1 MTESENLVIK
11 RFNPEI
17 KAKYSFIK
25 LFYNHTTTLELLL
38 YIFGMCCSIFAGVC
52 LIQNLGLINDF
63 VALLTEEMS
72 NDEKI
77 SEFKKIF
84 LKEIYWGI
92 GTFFLEWIMGFS
104 FEYVSYKV
112 MIRIK
117 ISYLRILFSM
127 DKVWFDNL
135 DKTINELISDVEREI
150 SIIYSSLGI
159 EVANI
164 LKLLTTIIYCIVKG
178 FQINVITTL
187 IKFVFL
193 IAFIVCIIILV
204 IIMIKE
210 SNKKRKHM
218 ISKVLIS
225 VQLLKI
231 LKELLA
237 LEISIMKKS
246 YLRKKLKN
254 QIKFLKLIIGKH
266 H

>member
-1 MTESENLVIK
+1 MI
-11 RFNPEI
+11 
-17 KAKYSFIK
+17 
-25 LFYNHTTTLELLL
+25 
-38 YIFGMCCSIFAGVC
+38 CSIFAGVC

-63 VALLTEEMS
+63 VALLTEDLTKE
-72 NDEKI
+72 EKI

-127 DKVWFDNL
+127 EKFWFDNL

-164 LKLLTTIIYCIVKG
+164 LKLVTTIIYCIVKG
-178 FQINVITTL
+178 FQVHVVMTL

-193 IAFIVCIIILV
+193 ILFIVCIVILV
-204 IIMIKE
+204 IIMVKE
-210 SNKKRKHM
+210 SNKKK
-218 ISKVLIS
+218 KAYD
-225 VQLLKI
+225 VQGAYLSSIIKNIKGIVGFGNFEYEENLF
-231 LKELLA
+231 KE
-237 LEISIMKKS
+237 EIEKS
-246 YLRKKLKN
+246 NNIFKSFNWKTSSRN
-254 QIKFLKLIIGKH
+254 AFEDFIFDF
-266 H
+266 